1 MDIVI
6 KVLQFI
12 LSFSLLV
19 IIHEFGHFFFARLFG
34 TRVEKFYLF
43 FNPWFSLFKFKKGE
57 TTYGVGWIPFG
68 GYVKIAGM
76 IDESMDTEQ
85 MKQPVQPWEFRA
97 KPAWQR
103 LLIMVGCVVMNIVL
117 AVCIYIGIS
126 YTWGDNYIASKDVKY
141 GYVFNDVAKEIGLRD
156 GDKIIDVAGEPV
168 EDCARILQTMIFDQ
182 APYVTVERDGTAMRI
197 DIPETATAKILDT
210 KNFMDIRVPFVIAQA
225 AKCGGAAKAG
235 LQPGDTLIAF
245 NGVGMRYF
253 DEYQQAFSAHKGEQ
267 VNLGIARDSGGVTKI
282 ITVPVEI
289 SNEGLIEAK
298 LVPINEL
305 IPISTHRYSFLES
318 IPHGIKRAGTEISSY
333 AKQIKLIF
341 SPKTEVYKSLG
352 GVLTLGSVFPTY
364 WSWELFWSIT
374 AFFSIVLAIMNILP
388 IPGLDGG
395 HVLFL
400 LVEVIT
406 RRKPSDKFL
415 ERATTVG
422 FILILALLIY
432 ANGNDIYRFF
442 IK

>member
-1 MDIVI
+1 M
-6 KVLQFI
+6 
-12 LSFSLLV
+12 
-19 IIHEFGHFFFARLFG
+19 
-34 TRVEKFYLF
+34 
-43 FNPWFSLFKFKKGE
+43 
-57 TTYGVGWIPFG
+57 
-68 GYVKIAGM
+68 
-76 IDESMDTEQ
+76 
-85 MKQPVQPWEFRA
+85 
-97 KPAWQR
+97 
-103 LLIMVGCVVMNIVL
+103 
-117 AVCIYIGIS
+117 
-126 YTWGDNYIASKDVKY
+126 
-141 GYVFNDVAKEIGLRD
+141 
-156 GDKIIDVAGEPV
+156 
-168 EDCARILQTMIFDQ
+168 
-182 APYVTVERDGTAMRI
+182 
-197 DIPETATAKILDT
+197 
-210 KNFMDIRVPFVIAQA
+210 
-225 AKCGGAAKAG
+225 
-235 LQPGDTLIAF
+235 
-245 NGVGMRYF
+245 
-253 DEYQQAFSAHKGEQ
+253 
-267 VNLGIARDSGGVTKI
+267 TKI

-432 ANGNDIYRFF
+432 AKRQRYLQIFHQITQTRRITTVRKLSTALTLHCLRDSDAQFRKRQPFGHSSADPRGHHGC
-442 IK
+442 KQRP

>member
-103 LLIMVGCVVMNIVL
+103 LLIMVGGVVMNIVL

-156 GDKIIDVAGEPV
+156 GDKIIDVAGEPGRRLRQDSPNDDFRPGPV
-168 EDCARILQTMIFDQ
+168 RHRRTRRYGHAYRHSRNGYGQDTGYQKLHGYPRTLRNRPGRERRRRGESRTAAGRHADRFQRCGYALFRRIPASLFRTQRGAGQ
-182 APYVTVERDGTAMRI
+182 PRDRTR
-197 DIPETATAKILDT
+197 L
-210 KNFMDIRVPFVIAQA
+210 
-225 AKCGGAAKAG
+225 
-235 LQPGDTLIAF
+235 
-245 NGVGMRYF
+245 
-253 DEYQQAFSAHKGEQ
+253 
-267 VNLGIARDSGGVTKI
+267 GGVTKI

-318 IPHGIKRAGTEISSY
+318 IPHGIKLTGTEISSY
-333 AKQIKLIF
+333 AKQIKLLF
-341 SPKTEVYKSLG
+341 SPKTEAYKSLG
-352 GVLTLGSVFPTY
+352 GIMTLGSVFPTY
-364 WSWELFWSIT
+364 WSWEAFWHIT

-406 RRKPSDKFL
+406 RRKPSDKFM

-422 FILILALLIY
+422 FILILALLIF

>member
-103 LLIMVGCVVMNIVL
+103 LLIMVGGVVMNIVL
-117 AVCIYIGIS
+117 AVCIYIGMS
-126 YTWGDNYIASKDVKY
+126 YTWGRQLLASNRMSSTVMCSTSSQADRTARRRQNHRRKRRT
-141 GYVFNDVAKEIGLRD
+141 GRRCAK
-156 GDKIIDVAGEPV
+156 
-168 EDCARILQTMIFDQ
+168 ILPTMIFDQ

-225 AKCGGAAKAG
+225 AKGGGAAKAG

-318 IPHGIKRAGTEISSY
+318 IPHGIKLTGTEISSY
-333 AKQIKLIF
+333 AKQIKLLF
-341 SPKTEVYKSLG
+341 SPKTEAYKSLG
-352 GVLTLGSVFPTY
+352 GIMTLGSVFPTY
-364 WSWELFWSIT
+364 WSWEAFWHIT

-406 RRKPSDKFL
+406 RRKPSDKFM

-422 FILILALLIY
+422 FILILALLIF

>member
-1 MDIVI
+1 
-6 KVLQFI
+6 
-12 LSFSLLV
+12 
-19 IIHEFGHFFFARLFG
+19 
-34 TRVEKFYLF
+34 
-43 FNPWFSLFKFKKGE
+43 
-57 TTYGVGWIPFG
+57 
-68 GYVKIAGM
+68 
-76 IDESMDTEQ
+76 
-85 MKQPVQPWEFRA
+85 
-97 KPAWQR
+97 
-103 LLIMVGCVVMNIVL
+103 
-117 AVCIYIGIS
+117 
-126 YTWGDNYIASKDVKY
+126 
-141 GYVFNDVAKEIGLRD
+141 
-156 GDKIIDVAGEPV
+156 
-168 EDCARILQTMIFDQ
+168 
-182 APYVTVERDGTAMRI
+182 MRI

-225 AKCGGAAKAG
+225 AKGGGAAKAG

-318 IPHGIKRAGTEISSY
+318 IPHGIKLTGTEISSY
-333 AKQIKLIF
+333 AKQIKLLF
-341 SPKTEVYKSLG
+341 SPKTEAYKSLG
-352 GVLTLGSVFPTY
+352 GIMTLGSVFPTY
-364 WSWELFWSIT
+364 WSWEAFWHIT

-406 RRKPSDKFL
+406 RRKPSDKFM

-422 FILILALLIY
+422 FILILALLIF